1 MLHTG
6 SARRPPHKWASEHV
20 NTNCEGRKGEPA
32 LLDKNIVSKVFSLS
46 HTQEEML
53 EHLEK
58 QSTHPTDFSL
68 FLDKNFKIL
77 INNSDRKQDASA
89 RADGPE
95 EVG

>member
-1 MLHTG
+1 MCQ
-6 SARRPPHKWASEHV
+6 
-20 NTNCEGRKGEPA
+20 NY
-32 LLDKNIVSKVFSLS
+32 SLS
-46 HTQEEML
+46 HTQEEIG